1 LFGATRALD
10 AQRLRA
16 RHLEGGELS
25 YAEAASVALNAGC
38 DLVLLCNQSVGEGK
52 AVDELIDGLDA
63 ALSQGRWQPSVD
75 ATTAGIVYCTEP
87 LFATLFALFLPAIL
101 ARFHGI
107 TYANEIATTHLL
119 IGGSLAV
126 GANTTLTGITVA
138 PDALNGWAVGHDALI
153 LATSDAGLTWR
164 KSWQGDD
171 PTSSFLDVLALD
183 DRHVIAIGA
192 NGLCLETRDA
202 GATWQRRKL
211 IDDDLHLNRL
221 TRGPTGTLY
230 IAGESGTLLRSVDSG
245 ATWQPIESP
254 YDGSFYGILPLGP
267 TSLVAHGLRGRI
279 YHSSDD
285 GRVWELV
292 PLADRVLLA
301 AAIKLKNNQLLFAG
315 QARAFFTSRDGARSI
330 APLNVPFTSA
340 VAALLELPDGR
351 ILALGEGG
359 ATVFDVPASPATP

>member
-1 LFGATRALD
+1 MPLRPSLRMSPMSPSGFFFVSLLVVLLSTP
-10 AQRLRA
+10 LRA
-16 RHLEGGELS
+16 SIPPTPTPRMLLLAGA
-25 YAEAASVALNAGC
+25 YAGPATIIA
-38 DLVLLCNQSVGEGK
+38 VGERTTILRSSDSAGTWRPI
-52 AVDELIDGLDA
+52 AVPANLSA
-63 ALSQGRWQPSVD
+63 A
-75 ATTAGIVYCTEP
+75 
-87 LFATLFALFLPAIL
+87 
-101 ARFHGI
+101 
-107 TYANEIATTHLL
+107 
-119 IGGSLAV
+119 
-126 GANTTLTGITVA
+126 LTGITVA

-164 KSWQGDD
+164 KSWQGNDL
-171 PTSSFLDVLALD
+171 TASFVDVLALD
-183 DRHVIAIGA
+183 DRHVLAIGA

-230 IAGESGTLLRSVDSG
+230 IAGERGTLLRSVDSG
-245 ATWQPIESP
+245 ATWQPIDSP
-254 YDGSFYGILPLGP
+254 YDGSFYGIIPLGP
-267 TSLVAHGLRGRI
+267 TALVAHGLRGRI
-279 YHSSDD
+279 YRSSDD

-315 QARAFFTSRDGARSI
+315 QARAFFTSRDGARSV
-330 APLNVPFTSA
+330 APLRVPFTSA

-359 ATVFDVPASPATP
+359 ATVFDIPATPPTP

>member
-1 LFGATRALD
+1 MSPSGFFVVALLV
-10 AQRLRA
+10 AFLSTPLRA
-16 RHLEGGELS
+16 SIPLTSAPRMLL
-25 YAEAASVALNAGC
+25 LAG
-38 DLVLLCNQSVGEGK
+38 
-52 AVDELIDGLDA
+52 
-63 ALSQGRWQPSVD
+63 
-75 ATTAGIVYCTEP
+75 
-87 LFATLFALFLPAIL
+87 
-101 ARFHGI
+101 
-107 TYANEIATTHLL
+107 TYAGPTAV
-119 IGGSLAV
+119 LAV
-126 GANTTLTGITVA
+126 GERTTILRSTDSAGTWRPAAVPATLSATLTGITVA

-171 PTSSFLDVLALD
+171 LTASFLDVLALD

-221 TRGPTGTLY
+221 NRGPTGTLY
-230 IAGESGTLLRSVDSG
+230 LAGESGTLLRSVDSG

-279 YHSSDD
+279 YRSSDD

-359 ATVFDVPASPATP
+359 ATVFDVTASPATP

>member
-1 LFGATRALD
+1 MPPRPSLRISPMSPSGFFVVSLLVALVSTP
-10 AQRLRA
+10 LRA
-16 RHLEGGELS
+16 SIPPTSAPRMLLLAGT
-25 YAEAASVALNAGC
+25 NAGPT
-38 DLVLLCNQSVGEGK
+38 SV
-52 AVDELIDGLDA
+52 
-63 ALSQGRWQPSVD
+63 
-75 ATTAGIVYCTEP
+75 
-87 LFATLFALFLPAIL
+87 
-101 ARFHGI
+101 
-107 TYANEIATTHLL
+107 
-119 IGGSLAV
+119 LAV
-126 GANTTLTGITVA
+126 GERATILRSTDSAGTWRPATVPANFSATLTGITVA
-138 PDALNGWAVGHDALI
+138 PDALTGWAVGHDALI

-171 PTSSFLDVLALD
+171 LNSSFLDVLALD

-230 IAGESGTLLRSVDSG
+230 IAGERGTLLRSIDSG
-245 ATWQPIESP
+245 ATWQSIESP
-254 YDGSFYGILPLGP
+254 YDGSFYGIIPLGP
-267 TSLVAHGLRGRI
+267 TTLVAHGLRGRI
-279 YHSSDD
+279 YRSADD

-301 AAIKLKNNQLLFAG
+301 AAIKLKSNRLLFAG
-315 QARAFFTSRDGARSI
+315 QARAFFTSRDGARSVT
-330 APLNVPFTSA
+330 PLSVPFTSA

-359 ATVFDVPASPATP
+359 ATPFDAPAPPATP